1 MRGTL
6 SRYSRAR
13 VFEVYASG
21 SPTNF
26 SHISCL
32 TCSPIGAGGLNVGF
46 KGKGYCGKSQPSKKK
61 ESRNM
66 TRAHR
71 VHSQPVG
78 FTLYRALELQAF
90 TGEPGLWAAS
100 AGTRTRTTAFP
111 TASPTDTLEIAV
123 LKLRPRVGLIK
134 SAFCAI
140 KFLSATFDGRRKT
153 LRTRRRRGW
162 DQSMRR
168 GGRTKC

>member
-13 VFEVYASG
+13 VFGVYASG

-32 TCSPIGAGGLNVGF
+32 ICSPIGAGGLNVGF
-46 KGKGYCGKSQPSKKK
+46 KGKGYCGKMSAHRKNK
-61 ESRNM
+61 SRNM

-90 TGEPGLWAAS
+90 AGEPGLWAAS
-100 AGTRTRTTAFP
+100 AGTRARTTTFS
-111 TASPTDTLEIAV
+111 TASATDALEIAV

-134 SAFCAI
+134 SAFRAI
-140 KFLSATFDGRRKT
+140 KFLSATFDCRCKT
-153 LRTRRRRGW
+153 LRTRRGRGW

-168 GGRTKC
+168 GGWTKY